1 MLCIFVCSVA
11 LALFLLPAFYIA
23 MHLIGSYQLRHNH
36 PYNDLKH
43 PEMGDPDAV
52 RPSDEE
58 VDRSIDERELVE
70 EAIVRLAGIEHAI
83 VDVETNAL
91 VVYLPGVDDSSL
103 ERLRRG
109 LAVPAW
115 EMKRLRDLVIRT
127 SRYYKAKRFF
137 LVDADERLFV
147 SGIWHFESW
156 LDTGEP
162 EPLATAVEQFVRR
175 LARKSPF
182 EVM

>member
-1 MLCIFVCSVA
+1 M
-11 LALFLLPAFYIA
+11 
-23 MHLIGSYQLRHNH
+23 
-36 PYNDLKH
+36 
-43 PEMGDPDAV
+43 
-52 RPSDEE
+52 
-58 VDRSIDERELVE
+58 
-70 EAIVRLAGIEHAI
+70 
-83 VDVETNAL
+83 
-91 VVYLPGVDDSSL
+91 VYLPGVDDSSM

-127 SRYYKAKRFF
+127 SRYYRAKRFF
-137 LVDADERLFV
+137 LIDADERLFV